1 MSRLRSIERRR
12 ASLGEIRDIMNSM
25 KSLAYME
32 ARKLGRLVEAGHA
45 RTAAIEAA
53 AADLVYFHADM
64 LPATGKAA
72 AVRILVGSERGFCG
86 DLNQA
91 LWQRAASER
100 ADTAP
105 AADGVAGAAGDGAA
119 TGSDAAPAVPGP
131 ALAPD
136 DAILIAVGQKLRTA
150 IEAED
155 GRAAS
160 YVDGAG
166 IAEEVPGVFA
176 RLVRELDALRTEH
189 GPIAVASLHYDSDGR
204 IVTRALLPAFGDLAA
219 PAPAPRHPPDVN
231 LSPSELLLEL
241 TDQYLYAGL
250 HDVLFTS
257 LLHENQRRMTHL
269 DAAVRHLDDKSSG
282 LTHQANA
289 LRQEEITEEIEVILL
304 SAGSAGAGPPGNKPQ
319 RVK

>member
-64 LPATGKAA
+64 LPATGTAT

-86 DLNQA
+86 DLNQV
-91 LWQRAASER
+91 LWRRAVSER
-100 ADTAP
+100 ADTAQ
-105 AADGVAGAAGDGAA
+105 
-119 TGSDAAPAVPGP
+119 
-131 ALAPD
+131 D

-150 IEAED
+150 IEAEG

-176 RLVRELDALRTEH
+176 SLVGELDALRTEH
-189 GPIAVASLHYDSDGR
+189 GPIAVASLHYDSEGR

-231 LSPSELLLEL
+231 LRPSELLLEL
-241 TDQYLYAGL
+241 TDQYLDAGL
-250 HDVLFTS
+250 NDVLFTS

-304 SAGSAGAGPPGNKPQ
+304 SAGGAGTGPPGRKPQ